1 MESRDNKTFG
11 QLNIANKNTVKNVIM
26 TFLPILLFAVVE
38 VIVTLVD
45 TLIIFIG
52 RASSNTVVEKTR
64 SASELLNQ
72 SINEPVNLAN
82 MQLAKFIICALLFG
96 LMYYKLIYIHNTD
109 ENVTSHIK
117 QNLLTKLT
125 ICLIISGYL
134 AQLIVSGILSLI
146 RPSFEKQFQEYD
158 KLVNSVSGAGMYITM
173 VIAVSIFAPIAEELA
188 FRGLIMGYMKEYLPN
203 VLAIILQ
210 ALLFGWYHGM
220 LIQGSYAFVLGIF
233 LGLVAYKTKSLIPSI
248 ILHASINISLY
259 LVPDIFFIDTTNCI
273 ITITVSIL
281 ILLGIAFIYN
291 KILQI
296 E

>member
-26 TFLPILLFAVVE
+26 TFLPILLFVVID

-52 RASSNTVVEKTR
+52 RASSTAVVEKTR

-82 MQLAKFIICALLFG
+82 MQLAKFIVCALVFG
-96 LMYYKLIYIHNTD
+96 LMYYKLIYIHTT
-109 ENVTSHIK
+109 EEKLTLHIK
-117 QNLLTKLT
+117 HNLLTKLT

-173 VIAVSIFAPIAEELA
+173 VIAVSIFAPIAEELM
-188 FRGLIMGYMKEYLPN
+188 FRGIIMGYIKEYLPGA
-203 VLAIILQ
+203 VAIILQ

-220 LIQGSYAFVLGIF
+220 IIQSSYAFVLGIF
-233 LGLVAYKTKSLIPSI
+233 LGLIAYKTKSLIPSI

-291 KILQI
+291 KFSQI